1 MELASVED
9 LLAQAAELV
18 EQYEFQAA
26 VNKFYEAH
34 QLEPDNT
41 TVLDNLSDVLLELGL
56 VEDAQHI
63 SLKAIQPRFLFFS
76 IFSIPS
82 N

>member
-1 MELASVED
+1 MELASVDE

-41 TVLDNLSDVLLELGL
+41 TVLDNLSEVLLELGL

-63 SLKAIQPRFLFFS
+63 SLKAIYADFLFFFN
-76 IFSIPS
+76 FSILSP
-82 N
+82 